1 MPPPSLNSVELLCEV
16 DVVEEDCSADA
27 AEGEVLL
34 VLVQELVQVRPLGEE
49 PPALDLLHHCYSR
62 PKKKKL

>member
-1 MPPPSLNSVELLCEV
+1 MICTLSLNGVELLCEV
-16 DVVEEDCSADA
+16 DVMEEDCSPDA

-49 PPALDLLHHCYSR
+49 PPAALEGV
-62 PKKKKL
+62 KKITSTG